1 MTTMLP
7 LSFTISFTLWRIGWR
22 GQCSCAEGVYPMAL
36 RSSLYQANQ
45 IRLAG
50 TWVTFDC
57 WDHRL
62 GHPTPKILSSLL
74 RSHDLPVACSKF
86 RCLVFPVNAISH
98 TNFLLVQLL
107 SRILSFLNFCMMMC
121 GDPHQFL
128 LLMAITII
136 YCLLIISLSTVGF
149 ILYGINLMFTPHLC
163 NLLSWSKINFHASL
177 KTCTQITVANSSN
190 YDPFL
195 LLAVL
200 AITLLLH
207 TPLNKTTRLS
217 VTIVMLLK
225 QGWPCSIMPQSLP
238 LIGLML

>member
-1 MTTMLP
+1 
-7 LSFTISFTLWRIGWR
+7 
-22 GQCSCAEGVYPMAL
+22 MAL
-36 RSSLYQANQ
+36 RSSSPQANQ

-98 TNFLLVQLL
+98 TNYLLVQLL
-107 SRILSFLNFCMMMC
+107 SRVLSLLNFCMLIC
-121 GDPHQFL
+121 GDPHRFL

-136 YCLLIISLSTVGF
+136 YCLLIISLSTIGF

-163 NLLSWSKINFHASL
+163 NSPPWSKIHFHASL
-177 KTCTQITVANSSN
+177 KTCTLIMVANSPN
-190 YDPFL
+190 YDPFSLLAL
-195 LLAVL
+195 LL
-200 AITLLLH
+200 ITLLLH
-207 TPLNKTTRLS
+207 TPLNKTAWLS
-217 VTIVMLLK
+217 IAIVMLLK
-225 QGWPCSIMPQSLP
+225 
-238 LIGLML
+238 